1 MIFLVL
7 SGAVGGAGVPVPTY
21 LLSGGYRSEV
31 TIMAKLSPREVAE
44 KQVRKAQAA
53 SEDYIRGV
61 RSVTESPMAKAVS
74 KKEKFKN
81 NLMRAIDSGKWE
93 NNTAAV
99 PMEEWARKTETVGAP
114 RYSEGVG
121 AALEKTVAFQ
131 EEFLPFVRSV
141 QEKVNSMPDATPE
154 QRIAKMVE
162 NAKSISKFQR
172 MRRRR

>member
-1 MIFLVL
+1 M
-7 SGAVGGAGVPVPTY
+7 GAVGGDERFIPTY
-21 LLSGGYRSEV
+21 LPSREDRAEV
-31 TIMAKLSPREVAE
+31 TPVAKLSPREVAE

-53 SEDYIRGV
+53 SEDYIRGI
-61 RSVTESPMAKAVS
+61 RSVTESPMAKAVA

-81 NLMRAIDSGKWE
+81 NLIRSIDSGKWE
-93 NNTAAV
+93 NNTSAV
-99 PMEEWARKTETVGAP
+99 PLEEWARKTETVGSP

-162 NAKSISKFQR
+162 NAKSIGKFQR